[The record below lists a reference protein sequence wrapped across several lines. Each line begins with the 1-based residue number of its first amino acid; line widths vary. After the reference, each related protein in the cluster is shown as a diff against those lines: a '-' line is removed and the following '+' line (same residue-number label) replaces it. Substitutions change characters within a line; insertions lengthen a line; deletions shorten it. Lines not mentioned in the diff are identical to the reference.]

1 MSYYLNMPGMFAVP
15 NAVADEHL
23 KLAKELHLK
32 VLLWLLRRGGEAEG
46 FEALAQWLGK
56 PEGDIAD
63 ALQFWIDRKVIAVG
77 DLHRE
82 ADEATPELQLQ
93 TQVPESQTQAAPAK
107 SPETEAPAKPAMP
120 AKVLPTMPPAHV
132 HSRPSAE
139 QLLARMDENADLR
152 SLFRT
157 ADAVLGRTIGYE
169 GQCVLLGLHDN
180 HGLPV
185 EVIFMLLQYC
195 AEIEKT
201 NNSYI
206 EAVGRDWGKREIDTI
221 DKAAEQIAS
230 LKENLA
236 AWQQL
241 RKLAGLHAPRP
252 TAAQCDFLRRWQRE
266 FRFDIEMI
274 FQAYEEMA
282 NHTGK
287 LSFSY
292 MNKVLEGWH
301 AAGISTPEQ
310 AAAAKEAFAQKQQ
323 KQSPKATGAK
333 KNPSRANA
341 PQGYGPS
348 FDLEAFERSTLEVP
362 VFDAKK

>member
-1 MSYYLNMPGMFAVP
+1 MSYQLNMPGMFAVP

-23 KLAKELHLK
+23 KLAKELDLK

-46 FEALAQWLGK
+46 FEALANWLGK
-56 PEGDIAD
+56 PQGDIVD
-63 ALQFWIDRKVIAVG
+63 ALQFWIDRGIIKAQAESIAEPVMINK
-77 DLHRE
+77 
-82 ADEATPELQLQ
+82 APEKALI
-93 TQVPESQTQAAPAK
+93 PES
-107 SPETEAPAKPAMP
+107 SI
-120 AKVLPTMPPAHV
+120 LPPA
-132 HSRPSAE
+132 RPSAK
-139 QLLARMDENADLR
+139 QLLARIDENPDLR

-157 ADAVLGRTIGYE
+157 ADSVLGRTIGYE

-195 AEIEKT
+195 ADIEKT
-201 NNSYI
+201 NNAYI
-206 EAVGRDWGKREIDTI
+206 EAVGRDWGRREIDTI
-221 DKAAEQIAS
+221 GKAADQIAA

-241 RKLAGLHAPRP
+241 RKIAGLHAPKP
-252 TAAQCDFLRRWQRE
+252 TAAQCEFLRRWQRE
-266 FRFDIEMI
+266 FKFDMEMI
-274 FQAYEEMA
+274 FLAYEEMA

-301 AAGISTPEQ
+301 AAGITTPEQ
-310 AAAAKEAFAQKQQ
+310 ATAAKEAFTQKQQ
-323 KQSPKATGAK
+323 QPKPGKQKP
-333 KNPSRANA
+333 PRANS

-362 VFDAKK
+362 IFNS

>member
-1 MSYYLNMPGMFAVP
+1 LSYYLNMPGMFAVP

-77 DLHRE
+77 DLHGE
-82 ADEATPELQLQ
+82 VGAEKSVLQPQATAISSPAI
-93 TQVPESQTQAAPAK
+93 QAPV
-107 SPETEAPAKPAMP
+107 MP
-120 AKVLPTMPPAHV
+120 AKTLPSAPPVHV
-132 HSRPSAE
+132 HTRPSAE

-157 ADAVLGRTIGYE
+157 ADAALGRTIGYE

-206 EAVGRDWGKREIDTI
+206 EAVGGDWGRREIDTI

-236 AWQQL
+236 VWQQL

-274 FQAYEEMA
+274 FLAYEEMA
-282 NHTGK
+282 DHTGK

-301 AAGISTPEQ
+301 AAGIATPEQ

-323 KQSPKATGAK
+323 KPQPTAKAAK

-362 VFDAKK
+362 VFDAK

>member
-77 DLHRE
+77 GPHEKTDVE
-82 ADEATPELQLQ
+82 KPVPQA
-93 TQVPESQTQAAPAK
+93 QVPVIKAPD
-107 SPETEAPAKPAMP
+107 MP
-120 AKVLPTMPPAHV
+120 AKTLPAVPPAHI
-132 HSRPSAE
+132 HTRPSAE

-157 ADAVLGRTIGYE
+157 ADAVLGRTVGYD

-206 EAVGRDWGKREIDTI
+206 EAVGADWGKREIDTI
-221 DKAAEQIAS
+221 DKAAEQIVS

-252 TAAQCDFLRRWQRE
+252 TAAQCGFLRRWQRD
-266 FRFDIEMI
+266 FRFGIEMI
-274 FQAYEEMA
+274 FLAYEEMA
-282 NHTGK
+282 DHTGK

-301 AAGISTPEQ
+301 AAGITTPEQ
-310 AAAAKEAFAQKQQ
+310 AAAAKEAFAQKRQ
-323 KQSPKATGAK
+323 KPQSTAKAAK

-362 VFDAKK
+362 VFEAKN